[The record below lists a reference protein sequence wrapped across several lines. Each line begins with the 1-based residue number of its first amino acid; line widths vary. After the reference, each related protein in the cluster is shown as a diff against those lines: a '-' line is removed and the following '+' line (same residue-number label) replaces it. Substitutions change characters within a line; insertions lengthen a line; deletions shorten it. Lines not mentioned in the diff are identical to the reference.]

1 MDIKKEIFKKI
12 CLSTR
17 YLRVLDFYSED
28 RLRNALTY
36 ALQTDN
42 ANEKVNR
49 FLDYLKK

>member
-1 MDIKKEIFKKI
+1 MDIKKEIFEKI

-17 YLRVLDFYSED
+17 YLRVLDSYSED
-28 RLRNALTY
+28 QLRDALTY

-42 ANEKVNR
+42 TNEKVNR